1 MGFNWTRRAGD
12 VNNESATPALSAGKA
27 RVAVV
32 IVDGS
37 LLLIA
42 STEQSTTSERLDADR
57 EILDCLFV
65 RLSVSSVSCVSRG
78 PRCHVDLFRV
88 VKTPSLSCCAVL
100 AASGLAEDLC
110 QVFAT

>member
-1 MGFNWTRRAGD
+1 M
-12 VNNESATPALSAGKA
+12 
-27 RVAVV
+27 

-88 VKTPSLSCCAVL
+88 VKTPSLSCCDVL
-100 AASGLAEDLC
+100 AMNGLAKALR
-110 QVFAT
+110 QVFGT